1 MKVGK
6 IRLGNWVVTK
16 YYKKG
21 VPFIQ
26 IKPVSGEFAWEYSSL
41 DKKFI
46 EIESAI
52 DNETSCEALKEC
64 FAIDAEL
71 LHNETGIFH
80 LVYMKSMDLLYH
92 LGSHRNIKT
101 EENVSN
107 AILEA
112 FNAAKDR
119 IDELYGGRI
128 DHSIVTDAD
137 NEAIKEMRITD
148 ELAEELKNIDFEN
161 GSSNK
166 E

>member
-1 MKVGK
+1 MEFGK
-6 IRLGNWVVTK
+6 KQLGNWIITK
-16 YYKKG
+16 YNKEG
-21 VPFIQ
+21 VPFIR
-26 IKPVSGEFAWEYSSL
+26 INPVSGEFAWEYSSL

-92 LGSHRNIKT
+92 LGSQRNIKT

-112 FNAAKDR
+112 FNAAKAR

-128 DHSIVTDAD
+128 DHSVVTDAD
-137 NEAIKEMRITD
+137 DEALKEMRITD
-148 ELAEELKNIDFEN
+148 ELSEELK
-161 GSSNK
+161 K
-166 E
+166 EDNVD

>member
-1 MKVGK
+1 MDFGK
-6 IRLGNWVVTK
+6 KRLGNWVVTK
-16 YYKKG
+16 YNKDG
-21 VPFIQ
+21 VPHIKIQ
-26 IKPVSGEFAWEYSSL
+26 PVSGEYSWEYSSM
-41 DKKFI
+41 DKKFV

-52 DNETSCEALKEC
+52 DDEANCEALKEC

-80 LVYMKSMDLLYH
+80 LVYIKSMDLLYH

-112 FNAAKDR
+112 FNAAKIK

-137 NEAIKEMRITD
+137 DEALKELRIAG
-148 ELAEELKNIDFEN
+148 ELNEELKNF
-161 GSSNK
+161 K
-166 E
+166 ED

>member
-1 MKVGK
+1 MDFGK
-6 IRLGNWVVTK
+6 KRLGNWVVTK
-16 YYKKG
+16 YNKDG
-21 VPFIQ
+21 VPH
-26 IKPVSGEFAWEYSSL
+26 IKISPVSGEYSWEYSSM

-52 DNETSCEALKEC
+52 GDEANCEALKEC

-112 FNAAKDR
+112 FNAAKIK

-128 DHSIVTDAD
+128 DHSVVTDAD
-137 NEAIKEMRITD
+137 NEALKELRIAG
-148 ELAEELKNIDFEN
+148 ELNEELKNF
-161 GSSNK
+161 K
-166 E
+166 ED